1 MPNSV
6 SIDIEFT
13 GQRANGL
20 LSPTLSS
27 KGGEGDSFSLFS
39 VFLLVLL
46 TLGCRTVASG
56 PSFQRF
62 SFDSAQMGTLFT
74 ITLYATNSASAHD
87 AAKAA
92 FQRVADLEQEMSDYR
107 ADSELNLLCE
117 KPPGQAVPISGDLLD
132 IFQKAQRISEISNG
146 AFDITVGPFVRLW
159 RFSRK
164 RKTLPAPAELTQ
176 ARAAVGWKNLRLDP
190 RHCTATLLLPN
201 MRLDLGGIAKGYAAD
216 AALRVLKSHG
226 IDRAMVAASGDFAI
240 GDAPPGQPGWK
251 IGITAI
257 DEHQNRAE
265 RFLILHDCGISTS
278 GDTEQAIEIS
288 GIRYSHIVDPQT
300 GLGLTNRIQASVVA
314 PNATLTD
321 ALATTVCVL
330 GVDRSRTALR
340 HVPKSGALILT
351 KDGTVSRS
359 FVVGKMP
366 PIAAQ

>member
-1 MPNSV
+1 
-6 SIDIEFT
+6 
-13 GQRANGL
+13 
-20 LSPTLSS
+20 
-27 KGGEGDSFSLFS
+27 
-39 VFLLVLL
+39 
-46 TLGCRTVASG
+46 
-56 PSFQRF
+56 
-62 SFDSAQMGTLFT
+62 MGTLFT
-74 ITLYATNSASAHD
+74 ITLYSTDDAIAHD

-92 FQRVADLEQEMSDYR
+92 FRRVEDLEQKMSDYR

-117 KPPGQAVPISGDLLD
+117 KPVGRPVRVGADLLD
-132 IFQKAQRISEISNG
+132 IFQKAQRVSESSSG
-146 AFDITVGPFVRLW
+146 AFDITVGPLVRLW

-164 RKTLPAPAELTQ
+164 RKTLPTAAELAP

-190 RHCTATLLLPN
+190 THRTATLLVPN

-216 AALRVLKSHG
+216 EALRVLKRYG

-240 GDAPPGQPGWK
+240 GKPPPDQPGWK

-278 GDTEQAIEIS
+278 GDTEQAIEI
-288 GIRYSHIVDPQT
+288 GGVRYSHIVDPKT

-330 GVDRSRTALR
+330 GADQSRAVVRQL
-340 HVPKSGALILT
+340 PKTGALILT
-351 KDGTVSRS
+351 KEGTVNRS
-359 FVVGKMP
+359 FVIGQMP
-366 PIAAQ
+366 PMKE